1 MNACHQVPEYR
12 RLAGLT
18 SLSKRTTQQLNWLDH
33 YLTHDQNAGMTRRY
47 FGISPQTSYR
57 WSTSYS
63 RTHLEGLE
71 DREASIQERA
81 TAFLFRGTGYGYSL
95 TEGRLTL
102 GQRQAAGTAWQ
113 QQIP

>member
-1 MNACHQVPEYR
+1 MSVSMPAIVILIVCKVAIGGPE
-12 RLAGLT
+12 
-18 SLSKRTTQQLNWLDH
+18 
-33 YLTHDQNAGMTRRY
+33 DQNAGMTRRY